1 MDSILALIP
10 QRPPMVMVDTFL
22 GMEGAVS
29 RTRFT
34 VRADNI
40 FVNDGYFSECGI
52 IEHIAQSAAAR
63 VGFICVQKNM
73 PISIGYIGAVNDFK
87 ALAPVVIGDTLE
99 TVVEVIQEVLGITLI
114 QADCKVGGH
123 KVAMC
128 KMKIFVEKS
137 ID

>member
-22 GMEGAVS
+22 GMDGAVS

-40 FVNDGYFSECGI
+40 FVDDGYFTECGL

-63 VGFICVQKNM
+63 VGFICAQKNQSI
-73 PISIGYIGAVNDFK
+73 PIGYIGSVNDFK
-87 ALAPVVIGDTLE
+87 ALGSVEVGNTLE
-99 TVVEVIQEVLGITLI
+99 TTVEIVQEIFNITLI
-114 QADCKVGGH
+114 QAVCMVGDH
-123 KVAMC
+123 TVATC
-128 KMKIFVEKS
+128 KMKIFLEKT